1 MSGKNSITYLK
12 MNKIHIRT
20 ICCFLIA
27 FFVIAYTVNAEE
39 YSTSTRNT
47 VTVKTP
53 SDATL
58 LKVSIKNGAE
68 LKIGDKVRE
77 GDFLALIVD
86 HDHNKIT
93 VTSGVSGEITY
104 INKELYKKF
113 TPLKAGE
120 ALIKIRKQDIV
131 AHSTEVVK
139 VEDKLSFKTVFS
151 NLLKSTG
158 IYALIYDNT
167 ANWTEGIGKL
177 LMISVGL
184 LLIYLGIA
192 RGFEPLLLIPI
203 GMGAVLS
210 NIPLAFINDE
220 GGIIRYVYDSGIK
233 TGIFPLIIFMGVGAM
248 TDFGPLLA
256 NPRTT
261 LLGAAAQFGI
271 FTTLIGA
278 IILTKYIPGIDFSL
292 KDASSIAIIGG
303 ADGPT
308 SIFLASKLSPRL
320 LGSIA
325 VAAYSY
331 MALVPIIQPPIMK
344 LLTSKDERKIKM
356 KQLRYVSHREKII
369 FPIVV
374 IILTALLLPSA
385 APLIGFLM
393 FGNLMRESLVVKRLS
408 DTTQNALINIVT
420 IFLGLGV
427 GSKLSADKFLNLET
441 LGIIVLGLFAFSFG
455 TAAGVIMAK
464 IMNKFSSNKI
474 NPLIGSAG
482 VSAVP
487 MAARVSNKVGLDE
500 DPHNFLL
507 MHAMGPNVAGVI
519 GSAVAAGILIAV
531 FM

>member
-1 MSGKNSITYLK
+1 MKTAYIS
-12 MNKIHIRT
+12 T
-20 ICCFLIA
+20 ISFLFIV
-27 FFVIAYTVNAEE
+27 FFALASTVKAQEFFT
-39 YSTSTRNT
+39 TSRNT
-47 VTVKTP
+47 VTLTVP
-53 SDATL
+53 ASITL
-58 LKVSIKNGAE
+58 VSVSLKDGAKLKVGN
-68 LKIGDKVRE
+68 KVRE
-77 GDFLALIVD
+77 GDFLALFVD
-86 HDHNKIT
+86 QNHNKIT
-93 VTSGVSGEITY
+93 VTSGISGEITY
-104 INKELYKKF
+104 INETLYRIYRSIPAG
-113 TPLKAGE
+113 TALLKIE
-120 ALIKIRKQDIV
+120 KQDIIV
-131 AHSTEVVK
+131 QSTETEK
-139 VEDKLSFKTVFS
+139 DAGKLSFIRVFK
-151 NLLKSTG
+151 NLVKSTG
-158 IYALIYDNT
+158 LYALIFNNAID
-167 ANWTEGIGKL
+167 WTEGVGRV

-184 LLIYLGIA
+184 LLIYLGISKQ
-192 RGFEPLLLIPI
+192 FEPLLLIPI
-203 GMGAVLS
+203 GMGAILC

-220 GGIIRYVYDSGIK
+220 GGIIRYVYDAGIK

-271 FTTLIGA
+271 FSTLIGA
-278 IILTKYIPGIDFSL
+278 ILLAKYIPGINFSL

-344 LLTSKDERKIKM
+344 LLTTKSERKIRM
-356 KQLRYVSHREKII
+356 SQLRYVSQREKVI

-374 IILTALLLPSA
+374 IILCALLLPSA

-393 FGNLMRESLVVKRLS
+393 FGNLMRESGVVKRLS

-455 TAAGVIMAK
+455 TASGVVMAK
-464 IMNKFSSNKI
+464 IMNLFSVSKI

-487 MAARVSNKVGLDE
+487 MAARVSNKIGLDE

-519 GSAVAAGILIAV
+519 GSAVAAGVLLAV
-531 FM
+531 FL

>member
-1 MSGKNSITYLK
+1 
-12 MNKIHIRT
+12 MNKTHIRT
-20 ICCFLIA
+20 ICYLFFA
-27 FFVIAYTVNAEE
+27 FFVLAYTINAQE
-39 YSTSTRNT
+39 YSTTSRNT
-47 VTVKTP
+47 VTVKIP
-53 SDATL
+53 SDSTL

-68 LKIGDKVRE
+68 LKIGDKIGE
-77 GDFLALIVD
+77 GDFIALIVD
-86 HDHNKIT
+86 KSHNKIT
-93 VTSGVSGEITY
+93 VTSGVSGEIVY
-104 INKELYKKF
+104 INKDVYKKF
-113 TPLKAGE
+113 TSIQAGTAILKIE
-120 ALIKIRKQDIV
+120 KQNIV
-131 AHSTEVVK
+131 AHSTESGEG
-139 VEDKLSFKTVFS
+139 EDKLSFKTVFS
-151 NLLKSTG
+151 NLLRSTG
-158 IYALIYDNT
+158 LYALIYDNA
-167 ANWTEGIGKL
+167 ANWTEGVGKL
-177 LMISVGL
+177 FMISVGL

-220 GGIIRYVYDSGIK
+220 GGIIRYIYDGGIK

-271 FTTLIGA
+271 FSTLIGA
-278 IILTKYIPGIDFSL
+278 ILLTKFIPGIDFSL

-344 LLTSKDERKIKM
+344 LLTTKDERKIKM
-356 KQLRYVSHREKII
+356 SQLRYVSQREKII

-374 IILTALLLPSA
+374 IILCALLIPSA

-455 TAAGVIMAK
+455 TASGVIMAK
-464 IMNKFSSNKI
+464 VMNMFSSNKI

-487 MAARVSNKVGLDE
+487 MAARVSNKIGLDE

-519 GSAVAAGILIAV
+519 GSAVAAGILLAV

>member
-1 MSGKNSITYLK
+1 MRIISFL
-12 MNKIHIRT
+12 
-20 ICCFLIA
+20 LIA
-27 FFVIAYTVNAEE
+27 FFSLIYTVKAQEFF
-39 YSTSTRNT
+39 TSSHDIVTLT
-47 VTVKTP
+47 VP
-53 SDATL
+53 SDITL
-58 LKVSIKNGAE
+58 VKVSIKNGSK
-68 LKIGDKVRE
+68 LKVGDKIGE
-77 GDFLALIVD
+77 GDFLALFVD
-86 HDHNKIT
+86 NDHNKIT
-93 VTSGVSGEITY
+93 VTSGIAGEITY
-104 INKELYKKF
+104 INEAFCRIYRSIPAGTAL
-113 TPLKAGE
+113 LK
-120 ALIKIRKQDIV
+120 IKKQDII
-131 AHSTEVVK
+131 AQSTESEK
-139 VEDKLSFKTVFS
+139 DTGELSLARVFR
-151 NLLKSTG
+151 NLVKSTG
-158 IYALIYDNT
+158 IYALISNN
-167 ANWTEGIGKL
+167 AIHWTEGVGRV
-177 LMISVGL
+177 LMISIGL
-184 LLIYLGIA
+184 LLIYLGISKQ
-192 RGFEPLLLIPI
+192 FEPLLLIPI
-203 GMGAVLS
+203 GMGAILC

-220 GGIIRYVYDSGIK
+220 GGIIWYIYDAGIK

-248 TDFGPLLA
+248 SDFGPLLA

-271 FTTLIGA
+271 FSTLIGA
-278 IILTKYIPGIDFSL
+278 ILLTKYIPGIDFSL

-344 LLTSKDERKIKM
+344 LLTTKSERKIKM
-356 KQLRYVSHREKII
+356 SQLRYVSQREKII

-374 IILTALLLPSA
+374 IVLCALLLPSA

-393 FGNLMRESLVVKRLS
+393 FGNLMRESGVVKRLS

-464 IMNKFSSNKI
+464 IMNIFSSNKI

-519 GSAVAAGILIAV
+519 GSAVAAGVLLAV
-531 FM
+531 FL

>member
-1 MSGKNSITYLK
+1 
-12 MNKIHIRT
+12 
-20 ICCFLIA
+20 
-27 FFVIAYTVNAEE
+27 
-39 YSTSTRNT
+39 
-47 VTVKTP
+47 
-53 SDATL
+53 
-58 LKVSIKNGAE
+58 
-68 LKIGDKVRE
+68 
-77 GDFLALIVD
+77 
-86 HDHNKIT
+86 
-93 VTSGVSGEITY
+93 
-104 INKELYKKF
+104 
-113 TPLKAGE
+113 
-120 ALIKIRKQDIV
+120 
-131 AHSTEVVK
+131 
-139 VEDKLSFKTVFS
+139 
-151 NLLKSTG
+151 
-158 IYALIYDNT
+158 
-167 ANWTEGIGKL
+167 
-177 LMISVGL
+177 MISVGL
-184 LLIYLGIA
+184 LLIYLGIS

-210 NIPLAFINDE
+210 NIPLAFINDD
-220 GGIIRYVYDSGIK
+220 GGIIKYIYDAGIK

-271 FTTLIGA
+271 FSTLIGA
-278 IILTKYIPGIDFSL
+278 ILLTKFVPGIDFSL

-344 LLTSKDERKIKM
+344 LLTTKSERKIKM
-356 KQLRYVSHREKII
+356 TQLRYVSHREKII

-374 IILTALLLPSA
+374 IILCALLIPSA

-441 LGIIVLGLFAFSFG
+441 LGIIVLGLFAFSLG

-464 IMNKFSSNKI
+464 IMNMFSSKKI

-519 GSAVAAGILIAV
+519 GSAVAAGILLAV